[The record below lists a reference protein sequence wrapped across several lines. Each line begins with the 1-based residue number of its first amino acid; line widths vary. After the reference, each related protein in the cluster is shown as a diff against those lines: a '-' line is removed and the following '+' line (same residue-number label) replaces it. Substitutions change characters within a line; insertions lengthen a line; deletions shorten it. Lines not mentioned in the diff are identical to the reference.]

1 VPDADVRVG
10 GRYRLDRKLASGG
23 MGAVWQAWDERL
35 HRTIALKRLHLQPWL
50 NQSERDVGV
59 QRALREARITARL
72 HHPNVVQ
79 VYDVVDDP
87 DSPCLIMEYVP
98 SQSLSDVVRERGSLP
113 PEEVARI
120 GAQVAAGLAAAH
132 AAGVVH
138 RDVKPGNV
146 LITTDGTAKVT
157 DFGISHAFD
166 DITLTAT
173 GLLVGT
179 PAYLAPEVARGTA
192 PDFASDVYSL
202 GATLYMA
209 VEGRAPFGTDDNPMA
224 VLHRVAS
231 GEWEPP
237 QRAGAL
243 TPLLTRMMAVDP
255 KARPS
260 MTEVSVALAERRSD
274 GAPAESAAATTQV
287 LSVRTSPPPPAA
299 RGERRRRGIWLPLVV
314 LFVVLAVG
322 AVASWALLSG
332 DNASSGSGG
341 TGPTVRTTT
350 PPASTPQTHSGQG
363 NAGQGSG
370 VGQGNSGQGNG
381 GGHGNGGGSS
391 AGTTAPVNP
400 GGSPSAAELA
410 AAITEYF
417 QIVPGDLQSG
427 WDRLTPHFQE
437 TRAGG
442 WDSYQ
447 SYWHTVDHV
456 DVSNVVGSP
465 PDGASADLVYYYTDG
480 RVVPQH
486 TSFTLVRQGGVLKI
500 DWES

>member
-23 MGAVWQAWDERL
+23 MGAVWEAYDERL

-50 NQSERDVGV
+50 SEAERGVGV

-87 DSPCLIMEYVP
+87 DSPCLVMEYVP
-98 SQSLSDVVRERGSLP
+98 SRSLNDIVHDSGPLSPDEA
-113 PEEVARI
+113 ARI

-146 LITTDGTAKVT
+146 LITGDGTAKVT

-179 PAYLAPEVARGTA
+179 PAYLAPEVARGAA

-209 VEGRAPFGTDDNPMA
+209 MEGRAPFGTDDNPMA
-224 VLHRVAS
+224 LLHRVAS
-231 GEWEPP
+231 GQWDPP
-237 QRAGAL
+237 TRAGVL
-243 TPLLTRMMAVDP
+243 SPLLTRMMALDP
-255 KARPS
+255 RTRPT
-260 MTEVSVALAERRSD
+260 MTDVSTELTERRPAAAA
-274 GAPAESAAATTQV
+274 APAASTTQV
-287 LSVRTSPPPPAA
+287 LPVRTSPPPPVAGA
-299 RGERRRRGIWLPLVV
+299 GGKRRRPGLWLPLLV
-314 LFVVLAVG
+314 LLLVLAVG
-322 AVASWALLSG
+322 GIASWALLS
-332 DNASSGSGG
+332 DSGSGG
-341 TGPTVRTTT
+341 GPGATGPTVGTTD
-350 PPASTPQTHSGQG
+350 PPARTNGSSQDNSGSDNSG
-363 NAGQGSG
+363 HNGGPGSNE
-370 VGQGNSGQGNG
+370 GNSGQGDA
-381 GGHGNGGGSS
+381 
-391 AGTTAPVNP
+391 AGAPTAE
-400 GGSPSAAELA
+400 ELA

-417 QIVPGDLQSG
+417 QIVPSDLETG
-427 WDRLTPHFQE
+427 WDRLTSEFQQ

-442 WDSYQ
+442 WDAYQ
-447 SYWHTVDHV
+447 SYWNTVDHV
-456 DVSNVVGSP
+456 DASNVVGTA
-465 PDGASADLVYYYTDG
+465 PDRASADLVYYYTDG

-486 TSFTLVRQGGVLKI
+486 TTFTLVRQGGVLKI
-500 DWES
+500 DSES